1 MPHKRR
7 SKGRIRTRNDRWW
20 ARPSGLHPTRRMTLP
35 ERVADQIRRR
45 ILLGE
50 LKAGARLESCR
61 AMARDAQVG
70 IGVVREAVAALRAE
84 RLVQVRHGVGVFVMA
99 RPRKASVM
107 RAARRTA
114 GRRETFELRASLEP
128 IAAEA
133 ATRRATRYAQM
144 ELRLLVGERERMRRT
159 GDALAFAEAD
169 IAFHRAIFRMSG
181 NRLAATAAELA
192 ARDVVGHVVAN
203 AEAIAG
209 DDELQTLHAR
219 LTEAIE
225 ERRAGLARRAA
236 RAIAMREGE
245 RAGLPP

>member
-1 MPHKRR
+1 
-7 SKGRIRTRNDRWW
+7 
-20 ARPSGLHPTRRMTLP
+20 
-35 ERVADQIRRR
+35 
-45 ILLGE
+45 
-50 LKAGARLESCR
+50 
-61 AMARDAQVG
+61 
-70 IGVVREAVAALRAE
+70 
-84 RLVQVRHGVGVFVMA
+84 
-99 RPRKASVM
+99 
-107 RAARRTA
+107 
-114 GRRETFELRASLEP
+114 
-128 IAAEA
+128 
-133 ATRRATRYAQM
+133 
-144 ELRLLVGERERMRRT
+144 MRRT

>member
-1 MPHKRR
+1 
-7 SKGRIRTRNDRWW
+7 
-20 ARPSGLHPTRRMTLP
+20 
-35 ERVADQIRRR
+35 
-45 ILLGE
+45 
-50 LKAGARLESCR
+50 
-61 AMARDAQVG
+61 MARDAQVG